1 MERCAFAADP
11 VHTDGMSAPKA
22 PPKNNHTRN
31 LDEVERQIAEGRK
44 RMKITADELERS
56 KRLLDDNA
64 RKDAEQ

>member
-1 MERCAFAADP
+1 
-11 VHTDGMSAPKA
+11 MSAPKA